1 MKPQLHLSSSSFI
14 VKVLYSFDNENK
26 TNCLARW
33 PQPLDIRTAYLDEN
47 TQIGVIELKTCI
59 QAIVSASPELV
70 AKLGQDY
77 TVYAYDYSEY
87 ETPLV
92 GQGMLSWLLASSS
105 STPSAPA
112 HQSRTIVT
120 GRVCKNIMGLFS
132 SGSQETFE
140 VKLRLVPVPTSLQSE
155 YIESMK
161 KYRELSQVMP
171 VAFDPQAWTSLLQ
184 ANPSFFQLANQSRS
198 QSPAVAL
205 GQTSGFGIE
214 HVQRLLSGDGFPTR
228 NTETQPSL
236 TQNNHYS
243 APNLSQNNIYS
254 TPNLSQNNNYPTPS
268 LPQNNNYS
276 APASSPNNN
285 QPGSETGA
293 QPPRPS
299 SAASNISTA
308 TAPKRRGRP
317 PRDKTAP
324 RGRGGRPKK
333 IETRQPSVDTGYAS
347 NNEGFEE
354 GPNKKRAKVT
364 QAEWSG
370 RMDFG
375 KQPESLRVAASTAAS
390 VRIHQ
395 PTAVRPGNHL
405 ANTLEGPPREPTPIA
420 DPPNRIQR
428 PQLPVHK
435 SSLRRES
442 FVSESKSY
450 ASPYAPMKPAGSA
463 MDSPEASQAE
473 SSPVDI
479 ASSPP
484 VYRGAS
490 TAPSSP
496 NLPILPRQ
504 LDDSGFMSGSVD
516 DLFEDDEMRPINDED
531 IEIASH
537 YSRRPNLPVNQ
548 VSQVSP
554 PQNPDS
560 GIGSE
565 QPTLP
570 EDLDAK
576 AAAQTRQIARNARLL
591 SRTASSGNL
600 ALPLVPASDPI
611 RPSTLNRS
619 QTWSG
624 DQAPHPASD
633 FAPMP
638 SVMNSIE
645 RPVSRNRKGSEGGTG
660 SGARRR
666 EAIQSKLASSVAA
679 GEMPPFCENCGA
691 IETPTWRKAWVKI
704 HTGTPEHVM
713 ISEEEG
719 GIIAW
724 QTLQTNHEGDIC
736 LYRIIKKSTLR
747 DDEGFTE
754 VLLCN
759 PCGLFLHTR
768 RCMRPKEVWERPP
781 SGRDGKRRRGGDNG
795 ARQKSDSISEHAAN
809 NASEGTTLH
818 SDASTPANG
827 GQTEGSEAGQQLP
840 LMQHR
845 RSSSAQTTSSQK
857 NTRSLDEAS
866 ARAALERAIKSSPH
880 KFVGTEHIPIEVEDL
895 TPHPTRRILFPS
907 PTQSQKARS
916 KRSSIAGSD
925 TQEPQQQGSG
935 NTPDADTDQANKE
948 NCPPATEDD
957 DLDQFFEEDAYVNA
971 HNARSTTP
979 TPTSSSQAMSFKTPK
994 RSSGRLPPTTGDFFS
1009 SAAKA
1014 LLRPPVTPKRA
1025 PMKDTQPLRELTPF
1039 TAHLNQLLSDANS
1052 GSPGSQSF
1060 DFLSLPSL
1068 HNTPGRQIRTM
1079 DFDFSQFD
1087 SQDLLSIDVP
1097 MPSSPP
1103 AWFGVYEDPV
1113 ENGAGSLWGDYQLPT
1128 SATTPHDEV
1137 IEGKTPKTPGLIV
1150 DENGTATVD
1159 MQAMA

>member
-1 MKPQLHLSSSSFI
+1 M
-14 VKVLYSFDNENK
+14 LYSFDNENK

-59 QAIVSASPELV
+59 QAIVAASPELV

-92 GQGMLSWLLASSS
+92 GQGMLSWVLASSS

-120 GRVCKNIMGLFS
+120 GRVCKNILGLFS
-132 SGSQETFE
+132 SSSQETLE

-161 KYRELSQVMP
+161 KYRDISQIMP
-171 VAFDPQAWTSLLQ
+171 VAFDPQAWTNFIQ
-184 ANPSFFQLANQSRS
+184 ANSNFFQLATQSRS
-198 QSPAVAL
+198 QSPAVAQ
-205 GQTSGFGIE
+205 GQTNGFGIE
-214 HVQRLLSGDGFPTR
+214 HVQRLLSGDGFGTR
-228 NTETQPSL
+228 NTQPQTSPIQ
-236 TQNNHYS
+236 TSNY
-243 APNLSQNNIYS
+243 PTTTLSQS
-254 TPNLSQNNNYPTPS
+254 NNYPAPS
-268 LPQNNNYS
+268 LPRNHTYS
-276 APASSPNNN
+276 APAPSQISNN
-285 QPGSETGA
+285 PGSESGT
-293 QPPRPS
+293 QLPRPS

-317 PRDKTAP
+317 PRDKTGP

-333 IETRQPSVDTGYAS
+333 IETRQASVDTGYAS
-347 NNEGFEE
+347 NTEGFEE

-370 RMDFG
+370 KMDFG
-375 KQPESLRVAASTAAS
+375 NQPESLRVAASTAAS

-405 ANTLEGPPREPTPIA
+405 ANALEGPPREPTPIA
-420 DPPNRIQR
+420 NPSNQIQR
-428 PQLPVHK
+428 PQLPAHK

-442 FVSESKSY
+442 FVSEPRSY
-450 ASPYAPMKPAGSA
+450 ASPYAPTKAMGSA
-463 MDSPEASQAE
+463 MTSPEASQAG
-473 SSPVDI
+473 SSPLDV

-484 VYRGAS
+484 VYHGAS

-496 NLPILPRQ
+496 NLPTLPRSF
-504 LDDSGFMSGSVD
+504 DDSGFLSGSID
-516 DLFEDDEMRPINDED
+516 DLFEDDEIRPINDED
-531 IEIASH
+531 IEIASL
-537 YSRRPNLPVNQ
+537 YSRRPELPIALVRQ
-548 VSQVSP
+548 ASVP
-554 PQNPDS
+554 GNPDS

-565 QPTLP
+565 QPSPP
-570 EDLDAK
+570 EDSDAK
-576 AAAQTRQIARNARLL
+576 ATAQTKQIARNARLL

-600 ALPLVPASDPI
+600 ALPPVPASDPI

-624 DQAPHPASD
+624 NQLPHPASD
-633 FAPMP
+633 YTPIP

-645 RPVSRNRKGSEGGTG
+645 RPLSRNRKASEGGTG

-666 EAIQSKLASSVAA
+666 QAIQSKLASSVAA

-704 HTGTPEHVM
+704 HTGTPVHVVT
-713 ISEEEG
+713 SEEEG

-724 QTLQTNHEGDIC
+724 QSLQTDHEGNVC

-747 DDEGFTE
+747 DDVGFTE

-768 RCMRPKEVWERPP
+768 KCMRPKEVWEKPP
-781 SGRDGKRRRGGDNG
+781 NGGDGKRRRGGNNDG
-795 ARQKSDSISEHAAN
+795 RGKSDSVSEPPAN
-809 NASEGTTLH
+809 NASDGTALH
-818 SDASTPANG
+818 SDSSTPADG
-827 GQTEGSEAGQQLP
+827 GEIEGAEVEPQLP
-840 LMQHR
+840 SMQHR

-857 NTRSLDEAS
+857 KTRTLDDAS
-866 ARAALERAIKSSPH
+866 AMAALQRAIKSSPH

-895 TPHPTRRILFPS
+895 TPNPTRRILFPS
-907 PTQSQKARS
+907 PTGSQEARS
-916 KRSSIAGSD
+916 KRDSITGSNTRD
-925 TQEPQQQGSG
+925 RAQHFG
-935 NTPDADTDQANKE
+935 NSPDGDTDQANKE

-957 DLDQFFEEDAYVNA
+957 GMDQFFEEDAYINA
-971 HNARSTTP
+971 HNARATTP
-979 TPTSSSQAMSFKTPK
+979 TTTSSSRVISFKTPK
-994 RSSGRLPPTTGDFFS
+994 RSPGRLPPTTGDFFS

-1014 LLRPPVTPKRA
+1014 LLRPPSTPKRT
-1025 PMKDTQPLRELTPF
+1025 PSKDTQPLGEMTPF
-1039 TAHLNQLLSDANS
+1039 TAHLNQLLSDSNS
-1052 GSPGSQSF
+1052 GSPGSQGF
-1060 DFLSLPSL
+1060 DFPSLPSL
-1068 HNTPGRQIRTM
+1068 HNTPGRHIRPI

-1087 SQDLLSIDVP
+1087 SQDLLSTDVP

-1113 ENGAGSLWGDYQLPT
+1113 ENGAGSLWGDYQQ
-1128 SATTPHDEV
+1128 SDHATTPLDETDD
-1137 IEGKTPKTPGLIV
+1137 GKTPKTPGLTV
-1150 DENGTATVD
+1150 DENGKVTVD

>member
-1 MKPQLHLSSSSFI
+1 M
-14 VKVLYSFDNENK
+14 
-26 TNCLARW
+26 
-33 PQPLDIRTAYLDEN
+33 
-47 TQIGVIELKTCI
+47 IELKTCI
-59 QAIVSASPELV
+59 QAIVAASPELV

-92 GQGMLSWLLASSS
+92 GQGMLSWVLASSS

-120 GRVCKNIMGLFS
+120 GRVCKNILGLFS
-132 SGSQETFE
+132 SSSQETLE

-161 KYRELSQVMP
+161 KYRDISQIMP
-171 VAFDPQAWTSLLQ
+171 VAFDPQAWTNFIQ
-184 ANPSFFQLANQSRS
+184 ANPNFFQLANQSRS
-198 QSPAVAL
+198 QSPAVGQ
-205 GQTSGFGIE
+205 GQTNGFGIE
-214 HVQRLLSGDGFPTR
+214 HVQRLLSGDGFTTR
-228 NTETQPSL
+228 NTQPQTSP
-236 TQNNHYS
+236 TQNNHY
-243 APNLSQNNIYS
+243 P
-254 TPNLSQNNNYPTPS
+254 TPNLSQNSGYPAPN
-268 LPQNNNYS
+268 LPRSNTYS
-276 APASSPNNN
+276 APALPQNS
-285 QPGSETGA
+285 QHPGSESGA
-293 QPPRPS
+293 PLPRPS

-333 IETRQPSVDTGYAS
+333 IESRQASVDIGYAS

-375 KQPESLRVAASTAAS
+375 QQPESLRVAASTAAS

-405 ANTLEGPPREPTPIA
+405 ANALEGPPREPTPIA
-420 DPPNRIQR
+420 PPSNPIQR
-428 PQLPVHK
+428 PQLPVYK

-442 FVSESKSY
+442 FVAETKSY
-450 ASPYAPMKPAGSA
+450 ASPYAPIKPVGSA
-463 MDSPEASQAE
+463 MTSPEASQAE

-496 NLPILPRQ
+496 NLPTLPRPF
-504 LDDSGFMSGSVD
+504 DDSGFMSGSID
-516 DLFEDDEMRPINDED
+516 DLFEDDETRPINDEE
-531 IEIASH
+531 IEIASL
-537 YSRRPNLPVNQ
+537 YSRRPEVPTGPVKQ
-548 VSQVSP
+548 ALV
-554 PQNPDS
+554 PQDPDS

-570 EDLDAK
+570 EDLDVR
-576 AAAQTRQIARNARLL
+576 AAFQTKQIAQNARLL

-600 ALPLVPASDPI
+600 APPSVPASDPI

-624 DQAPHPASD
+624 NQIPHPASD
-633 FAPMP
+633 FVPMP

-645 RPVSRNRKGSEGGTG
+645 RPVSRDRKGSEGGTG

-666 EAIQSKLASSVAA
+666 QAIQSKLASSVAA

-704 HTGTPEHVM
+704 HTGTPEHVV

-724 QTLQTNHEGDIC
+724 QSLQTDHKGNIC

-747 DDEGFTE
+747 DDVGFTE

-768 RCMRPKEVWERPP
+768 KCMRPKEVWERPP
-781 SGRDGKRRRGGDNG
+781 NGGDGKRRRGGNNG
-795 ARQKSDSISEHAAN
+795 GRGKSDSISEPAAN
-809 NASEGTTLH
+809 NASDDTALH
-818 SDASTPANG
+818 SDASTPADG
-827 GQTEGSEAGQQLP
+827 GQTEGVECEPQLP
-840 LMQHR
+840 AMQHR
-845 RSSSAQTTSSQK
+845 RSSSAQMTSSRR
-857 NTRSLDEAS
+857 NLRTLDDAS
-866 ARAALERAIKSSPH
+866 ALAALQRAIKSSPH
-880 KFVGTEHIPIEVEDL
+880 KFIGTEHVPIEVEDL
-895 TPHPTRRILFPS
+895 TPHPTRRVLFPS
-907 PTQSQKARS
+907 PTQSQEARPN
-916 KRSSIAGSD
+916 RSFCAGSD
-925 TQEPQQQGSG
+925 NRDPNEHPD
-935 NTPDADTDQANKE
+935 NTSDADIGQANKE

-957 DLDQFFEEDAYVNA
+957 DLDQFFEEDADINS
-971 HNARSTTP
+971 HNVSCTTP
-979 TPTSSSQAMSFKTPK
+979 TPTSSSRAMTFKTPQ
-994 RSSGRLPPTTGDFFS
+994 RSPGRLPPTTGDFFS

-1014 LLRPPVTPKRA
+1014 LLRPSVTPKRT
-1025 PMKDTQPLRELTPF
+1025 PTKDSQPLGELTPL

-1052 GSPGSQSF
+1052 GSPGSQNF
-1060 DFLSLPSL
+1060 DFPSLPSL
-1068 HNTPGRQIRTM
+1068 HNTPGRHIRHM
-1079 DFDFSQFD
+1079 DFDFSNFD
-1087 SQDLLSIDVP
+1087 SQDLLSTDVP

-1103 AWFGVYEDPV
+1103 AWFGVYEDPI
-1113 ENGAGSLWGDYQLPT
+1113 ENRAGSLWGAYPL
-1128 SATTPHDEV
+1128 SEHATTPHDELD
-1137 IEGKTPKTPGLIV
+1137 ERKTPKTPGLIV
-1150 DENGTATVD
+1150 DENGRATVD